1 MPLFIQVPDCVAQPA
16 RRNKTRGIDFLYV
29 MDGVCTAIDIDSFQ
43 LWTKKPPEGGFLLLL
58 GGRGGIRT
66 RGRLLTYARFPG
78 VWLKPLIHPSGTVD
92 YTIAA
97 KVAPQIPPNAT

>member
-1 MPLFIQVPDCVAQPA
+1 MFKLLEAQ
-16 RRNKTRGIDFLYV
+16 K
-29 MDGVCTAIDIDSFQ
+29 Q
-43 LWTKKPPEGGFLLLL
+43 KPPEGGFVLF

-92 YTIAA
+92 YTIAERA
-97 KVAPQIPPNAT
+97 YP